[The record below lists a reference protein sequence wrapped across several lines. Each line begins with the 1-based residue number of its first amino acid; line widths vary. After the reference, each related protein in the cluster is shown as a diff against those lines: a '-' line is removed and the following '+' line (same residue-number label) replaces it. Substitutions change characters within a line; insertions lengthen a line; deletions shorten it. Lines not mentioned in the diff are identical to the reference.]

1 MLEKIKEML
10 GITGNY
16 HDALL
21 QNYIDEVKQYLL
33 DGGVQSEVVESTAS
47 TGAIAKGVIDLWDY
61 GSGNGKL
68 SPYFKERAIQLAMK
82 SKSTGGGTESSGGGT
97 TNYNDLEN
105 KPQIE
110 GIELIGD
117 KTADEL
123 GLQLKIAEVTDEGI
137 AFEDSVIT
145 SKVTVQ
151 EVDAENLYTNDEI
164 DDMFVK
170 QEDGKGL
177 SENDFTDEYRQL
189 IDDLAYTAIAFV
201 FASATNATNEIG
213 STVTGTAITWS
224 FNKEPKAQTIKFGSE
239 VAEVLDKSI
248 RSKTYS
254 GKTITSNTS
263 IVITATDERNAQ
275 ASRTLNIT
283 FQPRAYWG
291 VAQNKE
297 IYDSA
302 DILALSGSALTS
314 TRTRNIN
321 VNAGEGEHIIYT
333 IPSSFGTPT
342 FKINGFEGG
351 FVKVGTINFTNA
363 SGYSQNYDVYKSVN
377 PNLGNTQ
384 VVVSQKG
391 G

>member
-82 SKSTGGGTESSGGGT
+82 SKSTGGGTESSGDGT

-302 DILALSGSALTS
+302 DILALSESALTS

-321 VNAGEGEHIIYT
+321 VNAGEGEHIIYA

-377 PNLGNTQ
+377 PNLGSTQ
-384 VVVSQKG
+384 VVVS
-391 G
+391 

>member
-82 SKSTGGGTESSGGGT
+82 SKSTGGGTEPSGGGT

-145 SKVTVQ
+145 SKVIVQ

-164 DDMFVK
+164 NDMFVK
-170 QEDGKGL
+170 QEAGKGL

-201 FASATNATNEIG
+201 SASATNATNEIG
-213 STVTGTAITWS
+213 STVTETVITWY
-224 FNKEPKAQTIKFGSE
+224 FNKEPKTQTIKFGSE

-254 GKTITSNTS
+254 GKTITSNMS

-275 ASRTLNIT
+275 ASSTLNIT

-302 DILALSGSALTS
+302 DILALSESALTS

-321 VNAGEGEHIIYT
+321 VNAGEGEHIIYA

-377 PNLGNTQ
+377 PNLGSTQ
-384 VVVSQKG
+384 VVVS
-391 G
+391 

>member
-123 GLQLKIAEVTDEGI
+123 GLQLKIAEETDEGI
-137 AFEDSVIT
+137 VFEDSVIT
-145 SKVTVQ
+145 SKVITQ
-151 EVDAENLYTNDEI
+151 EVEAENLYTNDEI

-177 SENDFTDEYRQL
+177 SENDFTDEYRKL

-201 FASATNATNEIG
+201 SASATNATNEIG

-224 FNKEPKAQTIKFGSE
+224 FNKEPKTQTIKFGSE
-239 VAEVLDKSI
+239 AAEVLDKTI

-254 GKTITSNTS
+254 EKTITSNTS
-263 IVITATDERNAQ
+263 IVIMATDERDAQ

-297 IYDSA
+297 FYDSA
-302 DILALSGSALTS
+302 DILALSESALTN

-377 PNLGNTQ
+377 PNLGSTQ
-384 VVVSQKG
+384 VVVS
-391 G
+391 

>member
-123 GLQLKIAEVTDEGI
+123 GLQLKIAEETDEGI
-137 AFEDSVIT
+137 VFEDSVIT
-145 SKVTVQ
+145 SKVITQ
-151 EVDAENLYTNDEI
+151 EVEAENLYTNDEI

-177 SENDFTDEYRQL
+177 SENDFTDEYRKL

-201 FASATNATNEIG
+201 SASATNATNEIG
-213 STVTGTAITWS
+213 STVTETVITWS

-321 VNAGEGEHIIYT
+321 VNAGEGEHIIYA
-333 IPSSFGTPT
+333 IPSTFGTPI

-351 FVKVGTINFTNA
+351 FVKAGTINFTNA

-377 PNLGNTQ
+377 SNLGNTQ
-384 VVVSQKG
+384 VVVS
-391 G
+391 

>member
-82 SKSTGGGTESSGGGT
+82 SKSTGGGTEPSGGGT

-145 SKVTVQ
+145 SKVIVQ

-164 DDMFVK
+164 NDMFVK
-170 QEDGKGL
+170 QEAGKGL

-189 IDDLAYTAIAFV
+189 IDDLAYTAIAFTS
-201 FASATNATNEIG
+201 ASATNATNEIG
-213 STVTGTAITWS
+213 STVTETAVTWS
-224 FNKEPKAQTIKFGSE
+224 FNKEPKAQTIKFGPE

-275 ASRTLNIT
+275 ASSTLNIT

-302 DILALSGSALTS
+302 DILALSESALTS

-321 VNAGEGEHIIYT
+321 VNAGEGEHIIYA
-333 IPSSFGTPT
+333 IPSTFGTPI

-351 FVKVGTINFTNA
+351 FIKVGTINFTNA

-377 PNLGNTQ
+377 PNLGSTQ
-384 VVVSQKG
+384 VVVS
-391 G
+391 

>member
-82 SKSTGGGTESSGGGT
+82 SKSTGGGTEPSGGGT

-145 SKVTVQ
+145 SKVIVQ

-177 SENDFTDEYRQL
+177 SENDFTDEYRKL

-201 FASATNATNEIG
+201 SASATNATNEIG

-239 VAEVLDKSI
+239 AAEVLDKSI

-302 DILALSGSALTS
+302 DILALSESALTS

-321 VNAGEGEHIIYT
+321 VNAGEGEHIIYA

-384 VVVSQKG
+384 VVVS
-391 G
+391 

>member
-1 MLEKIKEML
+1 MINLLEKIKEML

-82 SKSTGGGTESSGGGT
+82 SKSTGGGTEPSGGGT

-145 SKVTVQ
+145 SKVIVQ

-164 DDMFVK
+164 NDMFVK
-170 QEDGKGL
+170 QEAGKGL

-189 IDDLAYTAIAFV
+189 IDDLAYTAIAFMS
-201 FASATNATNEIG
+201 ASATNATNEIG
-213 STVTGTAITWS
+213 STVTETVITWY

-239 VAEVLDKSI
+239 AAEVLDKSI

-302 DILALSGSALTS
+302 DILALSESALTS

-321 VNAGEGEHIIYT
+321 VNAGEGEHIIYA

-377 PNLGNTQ
+377 PNLGSTQ
-384 VVVSQKG
+384 VVVS
-391 G
+391 

>member
-1 MLEKIKEML
+1 MINLLEKIKEML

-123 GLQLKIAEVTDEGI
+123 GLQLKIAKVIDKGV
-137 AFEDSVIT
+137 AFENPVIA
-145 SKVTVQ
+145 SKIITQ
-151 EVDAENLYTNDEI
+151 EVEAENLYTNDEI

-170 QEDGKGL
+170 QEAGKGL

-201 FASATNATNEIG
+201 SASATNATNEIG
-213 STVTGTAITWS
+213 STVTETVITWS

-239 VAEVLDKSI
+239 AAEVLDKSI

-302 DILALSGSALTS
+302 DILALSESALTS

-321 VNAGEGEHIIYT
+321 VNAGEGEHIIYA

-351 FVKVGTINFTNA
+351 FIKVGTINFTNA

-377 PNLGNTQ
+377 PNLGSTQ
-384 VVVSQKG
+384 VVVL
-391 G
+391 

>member
-1 MLEKIKEML
+1 MINLLEKIKEML

-123 GLQLKIAEVTDEGI
+123 GLQLKIAEETDEGI
-137 AFEDSVIT
+137 VFEDSVIT
-145 SKVTVQ
+145 SKVITQ
-151 EVDAENLYTNDEI
+151 EVEAENLYTNDEI

-177 SENDFTDEYRQL
+177 SENDFTDEYRKL

-201 FASATNATNEIG
+201 SASATNATNEIG

-224 FNKEPKAQTIKFGSE
+224 FNKEPKTQTIKFGSE
-239 VAEVLDKSI
+239 AAEVLDKTI

-254 GKTITSNTS
+254 EKTITSNTS
-263 IVITATDERNAQ
+263 IVIMATDERDAQ

-297 IYDSA
+297 FYDSA
-302 DILALSGSALTS
+302 DILALSESALTN

-377 PNLGNTQ
+377 PNLGSTQ
-384 VVVSQKG
+384 VVVS
-391 G
+391 

>member
-1 MLEKIKEML
+1 MINLLEKIKEML

-82 SKSTGGGTESSGGGT
+82 SKSTGGGTEPSGGGT

-123 GLQLKIAEVTDEGI
+123 GLQLKIAEETDEGI
-137 AFEDSVIT
+137 VFEDSVIT
-145 SKVTVQ
+145 SKVITQ
-151 EVDAENLYTNDEI
+151 EVEAENLYTNDEI

-177 SENDFTDEYRQL
+177 SENDFTDEYRKL

-201 FASATNATNEIG
+201 SASATNATNEIG
-213 STVTGTAITWS
+213 STVTETVITWS
-224 FNKEPKAQTIKFGSE
+224 FNKEPKTQTIKFGSE

-384 VVVSQKG
+384 VVVS
-391 G
+391 

>member
-1 MLEKIKEML
+1 MINLLEKIKEML

-82 SKSTGGGTESSGGGT
+82 SKSTGGGTEPSGGGT

-145 SKVTVQ
+145 SKVIVQ

-164 DDMFVK
+164 NDMFVK
-170 QEDGKGL
+170 QEAGKGL

-201 FASATNATNEIG
+201 SASATNATNEIG
-213 STVTGTAITWS
+213 STVTETAVTWS
-224 FNKEPKAQTIKFGSE
+224 FNKEPKAQTIKFGPE

-302 DILALSGSALTS
+302 DILALSESALTN

-321 VNAGEGEHIIYT
+321 VNAGEGEHIIYA
-333 IPSSFGTPT
+333 IPSNFGTPT

-377 PNLGNTQ
+377 PNLGSTQ
-384 VVVSQKG
+384 VVVS
-391 G
+391 

>member
-1 MLEKIKEML
+1 MINLLEKIKEML

-82 SKSTGGGTESSGGGT
+82 SKSTGGGTEPSGGGT

-117 KTADEL
+117 KTSDEL
-123 GLQLKIAEVTDEGI
+123 GLQLKIAEVIDEGV
-137 AFEDSVIT
+137 AFENPVIASKVIT
-145 SKVTVQ
+145 Q
-151 EVDAENLYTNDEI
+151 EMEAENLYTNDEI

-170 QEDGKGL
+170 QEAGKGL

-201 FASATNATNEIG
+201 SASATNATNEIG
-213 STVTGTAITWS
+213 STVTETAVTWS
-224 FNKEPKAQTIKFGSE
+224 FNKEPKAQTIKFGPE

-321 VNAGEGEHIIYT
+321 VNAGEGEHIIYA

-377 PNLGNTQ
+377 PNLGSTQ
-384 VVVSQKG
+384 VVVS
-391 G
+391 

>member
-110 GIELIGD
+110 GVELIGD

-123 GLQLKIAEVTDEGI
+123 GLQSKIAQVIDEGV

-145 SKVTVQ
+145 PKIIAQ
-151 EVDAENLYTNDEI
+151 EVEAENLYTNNEI

-189 IDDLAYTAIAFV
+189 IDDLAYTAIAFAS
-201 FASATNATNEIG
+201 ASATNATNEIG
-213 STVTGTAITWS
+213 SIVTETVIVWS
-224 FNKEPKAQTIKFGSE
+224 FNKEPKTQTIKFGSE

-254 GKTITSNTS
+254 GKTIASNTS
-263 IVITATDERNAQ
+263 IVITATDERDTQ

-302 DILALSGSALTS
+302 DILALSESALTS

-321 VNAGEGEHIIYT
+321 VNAGEGEHIIYA

-377 PNLGNTQ
+377 PNLGSTQ
-384 VVVSQKG
+384 VVVS
-391 G
+391 

>member
-1 MLEKIKEML
+1 MINLLEKIKEML

-117 KTADEL
+117 KTSDEL
-123 GLQLKIAEVTDEGI
+123 GLQLKIAEVIDEGV
-137 AFEDSVIT
+137 AFENPVIASKVIT
-145 SKVTVQ
+145 Q
-151 EVDAENLYTNDEI
+151 EMEAENLYTNDEI

-189 IDDLAYTAIAFV
+189 IDDLAYTAIAFTS
-201 FASATNATNEIG
+201 ASATNATNEIG
-213 STVTGTAITWS
+213 STVTETAVTWS
-224 FNKEPKAQTIKFGSE
+224 FNKEPKAQTIKFGPE

-302 DILALSGSALTS
+302 DILALSESALTS

-321 VNAGEGEHIIYT
+321 VNAGEGEHIIYA

-351 FVKVGTINFTNA
+351 FIKVGTINFTNA

-377 PNLGNTQ
+377 PNLGSTQ
-384 VVVSQKG
+384 VVVS
-391 G
+391 

>member
-82 SKSTGGGTESSGGGT
+82 SKSTGGGTEPSGGGT

-123 GLQLKIAEVTDEGI
+123 GLQLKIAEETDEGI
-137 AFEDSVIT
+137 VFEDSVIT
-145 SKVTVQ
+145 SKVITQ
-151 EVDAENLYTNDEI
+151 EVEAENLYTNDEI

-170 QEDGKGL
+170 QEDEKGL
-177 SENDFTDEYRQL
+177 SENDFTDEYRKL

-201 FASATNATNEIG
+201 SASATNATNEIG
-213 STVTGTAITWS
+213 STVTETVITWS
-224 FNKEPKAQTIKFGSE
+224 FNKEPKTQTIKFGSE

-377 PNLGNTQ
+377 PNLGSTQ
-384 VVVSQKG
+384 VVVS
-391 G
+391 

>member
-16 HDALL
+16 HDPLL

-33 DGGVQSEVVESTAS
+33 DGGVQLEVVESTAS

-82 SKSTGGGTESSGGGT
+82 NKSSGGGTEPSGGGT
-97 TNYNDLEN
+97 TNYNDLQN
-105 KPQIE
+105 KPQVE
-110 GIELIGD
+110 GVELIGN

-123 GLQLKIAEVTDEGI
+123 GLQLKIAEVTDGGV
-137 AFEDSVIT
+137 AFKNPVIT
-145 SKVTVQ
+145 SKAIVQ
-151 EVDAENLYTNDEI
+151 EVDAENLYTNVEI

-201 FASATNATNEIG
+201 SASATNATNEIG
-213 STVTGTAITWS
+213 STVTETVITWS
-224 FNKEPKAQTIKFGSE
+224 FNKEPKTQTIKFGSE
-239 VAEVLDKSI
+239 AAEVLDKSI
-248 RSKTYS
+248 RSKSYS

-263 IVITATDERNAQ
+263 IVITAMDERVTQ

-297 IYDSA
+297 FYDSA
-302 DILALSGSALTS
+302 DILALSESVLTS

-321 VNAGEGEHIIYT
+321 VNAGEDEYIIYA
-333 IPSSFGTPT
+333 IPSNFGTPT

-351 FVKVGTINFTNA
+351 FIKVGTIDFTNA

-377 PNLGNTQ
+377 PNLGSTQ
-384 VVVSQKG
+384 VVVS
-391 G
+391 

>member
-1 MLEKIKEML
+1 MINLLEKIKEML

-82 SKSTGGGTESSGGGT
+82 SKSTGGGTEPSGGGT

-123 GLQLKIAEVTDEGI
+123 GLQLKIAEVIDEGVAFGNPVI
-137 AFEDSVIT
+137 ASKVIT
-145 SKVTVQ
+145 Q
-151 EVDAENLYTNDEI
+151 EVEAENLYTNDEI

-177 SENDFTDEYRQL
+177 SENDFTDEYRKL

-201 FASATNATNEIG
+201 SASATNATNEIG
-213 STVTGTAITWS
+213 STVTETVITWS
-224 FNKEPKAQTIKFGSE
+224 FNKEPKTQTIKFGSE

-254 GKTITSNTS
+254 GKTITLNTS
-263 IVITATDERNAQ
+263 IVIMATDERDAQ

-321 VNAGEGEHIIYT
+321 VNAGEGEHIIYA
-333 IPSSFGTPT
+333 IPSNFGTPT

-377 PNLGNTQ
+377 PNLGSTQ
-384 VVVSQKG
+384 VVVS
-391 G
+391 

>member
-1 MLEKIKEML
+1 MINLLEKIKEML

-82 SKSTGGGTESSGGGT
+82 SKSTGGGTEPSGGGT

-145 SKVTVQ
+145 SKVIVQ

-164 DDMFVK
+164 NDMFVK
-170 QEDGKGL
+170 QEAGKGL

-189 IDDLAYTAIAFV
+189 IDDLAYTAIAFAS
-201 FASATNATNEIG
+201 ASATNATNEIG
-213 STVTGTAITWS
+213 STVTETAVTWS
-224 FNKEPKAQTIKFGSE
+224 FNKEPKAQTIKFGPE

-302 DILALSGSALTS
+302 DILALSESALTS

-321 VNAGEGEHIIYT
+321 VNAGEGEHIIYA

-377 PNLGNTQ
+377 PNLGSTQ
-384 VVVSQKG
+384 VVVS
-391 G
+391 

>member
-97 TNYNDLEN
+97 INYNDLEN

-123 GLQLKIAEVTDEGI
+123 GLQLKIAEETDEGI
-137 AFEDSVIT
+137 VFEDSVIT
-145 SKVTVQ
+145 SKVITQ
-151 EVDAENLYTNDEI
+151 EVEAENLYTNDEI

-177 SENDFTDEYRQL
+177 SENDFTDEYRKL

-201 FASATNATNEIG
+201 SASATNATNEIG
-213 STVTGTAITWS
+213 STVTGTAIIWS

-239 VAEVLDKSI
+239 AAEVLDKSI

-302 DILALSGSALTS
+302 DILALSESALTS

-321 VNAGEGEHIIYT
+321 VNAGEGEHIIYA

-377 PNLGNTQ
+377 PNLGSTQ
-384 VVVSQKG
+384 VVVS
-391 G
+391 

>member
-1 MLEKIKEML
+1 MINLLEKIKEML

-47 TGAIAKGVIDLWDY
+47 AGTIAKGVIDLWDY

-82 SKSTGGGTESSGGGT
+82 RKSSGGGTEPSGGGT
-97 TNYNDLEN
+97 TNYNDLQN

-110 GIELIGD
+110 GVELIGD

-123 GLQLKIAEVTDEGI
+123 GLQTKIAEVTDEGI

-145 SKVTVQ
+145 SKVIVQ

-164 DDMFVK
+164 NDMFVK
-170 QEDGKGL
+170 QEAGKGL

-201 FASATNATNEIG
+201 SASATNATNEIG
-213 STVTGTAITWS
+213 STVTETVITWY
-224 FNKEPKAQTIKFGSE
+224 FNKEPKTQTIKFGSE

-263 IVITATDERNAQ
+263 IVITATDERDTQ

-291 VAQNKE
+291 VAQDKE
-297 IYDSA
+297 FYDSI
-302 DILALSGSALTS
+302 DILTLSESTLTN
-314 TRTRNIN
+314 TRTRTIN
-321 VNAGEGEHIIYT
+321 VNAGEGEHIIYA
-333 IPSSFGTPT
+333 IPSNFGTPT

-377 PNLGNTQ
+377 PNLGSTQ
-384 VVVSQKG
+384 VVVS
-391 G
+391 

>member
-97 TNYNDLEN
+97 INYNDLEN

-123 GLQLKIAEVTDEGI
+123 GLQLKIAEETDEGI
-137 AFEDSVIT
+137 VFEDSVIT
-145 SKVTVQ
+145 SKVITQ
-151 EVDAENLYTNDEI
+151 EVEAENLYTNDEI

-177 SENDFTDEYRQL
+177 SENDFTDEYRKL

-201 FASATNATNEIG
+201 SASATNATNEIG
-213 STVTGTAITWS
+213 STVTGTAIIWS
-224 FNKEPKAQTIKFGSE
+224 FNKEPKAQTIKFGPE
-239 VAEVLDKSI
+239 AAEVLDKSI

-263 IVITATDERNAQ
+263 IVITATDERDAQ

-302 DILALSGSALTS
+302 DILALSESALTS

-321 VNAGEGEHIIYT
+321 VNAGEGEHIIYA

-384 VVVSQKG
+384 VAVS
-391 G
+391 

>member
-82 SKSTGGGTESSGGGT
+82 SKSTGGGTEPSGGGT

-123 GLQLKIAEVTDEGI
+123 GLQLKIAEETDEGI
-137 AFEDSVIT
+137 VFEDSVIT
-145 SKVTVQ
+145 SKVITQ
-151 EVDAENLYTNDEI
+151 EVEAENLYTNDEI

-177 SENDFTDEYRQL
+177 SENDFTDEYRKL

-201 FASATNATNEIG
+201 SASATNATNEIG
-213 STVTGTAITWS
+213 STVTETVITWS
-224 FNKEPKAQTIKFGSE
+224 FNKEPKTQTIKFGSE

-384 VVVSQKG
+384 VVVS
-391 G
+391 

>member
-1 MLEKIKEML
+1 MINLLEKIKEML

-123 GLQLKIAEVTDEGI
+123 GLQLKIAKVIDKGV
-137 AFEDSVIT
+137 AFENPVIA
-145 SKVTVQ
+145 SKIITQ
-151 EVDAENLYTNDEI
+151 EVEAENLYTNDEI

-170 QEDGKGL
+170 QEAGKGL

-201 FASATNATNEIG
+201 SASATNATNEIG
-213 STVTGTAITWS
+213 STVTETVITWS

-239 VAEVLDKSI
+239 AAEVLDKSI

-302 DILALSGSALTS
+302 DILALSESALTS

-321 VNAGEGEHIIYT
+321 VNAGEGEHIIYA

-351 FVKVGTINFTNA
+351 FIKVGTINFTNA

-377 PNLGNTQ
+377 PNLGSTQ
-384 VVVSQKG
+384 VVVS
-391 G
+391 

>member
-145 SKVTVQ
+145 SKVIVQ

-164 DDMFVK
+164 NDMFVK
-170 QEDGKGL
+170 QEAGKGL

-189 IDDLAYTAIAFV
+189 IDDLAYTAIAFAS
-201 FASATNATNEIG
+201 ASATNATNEIG
-213 STVTGTAITWS
+213 STVTETVITWS
-224 FNKEPKAQTIKFGSE
+224 FNKEPKTQTIKFGSE

-302 DILALSGSALTS
+302 DILALSESALTS

-321 VNAGEGEHIIYT
+321 VNAGEGEHIIYA
-333 IPSSFGTPT
+333 IPSNFGTPT

-377 PNLGNTQ
+377 PDLGSTQ
-384 VVVSQKG
+384 VVVS
-391 G
+391 

>member
-1 MLEKIKEML
+1 MINLLEKIKEML

-123 GLQLKIAEVTDEGI
+123 GLQLKIAKVIDKGV
-137 AFEDSVIT
+137 AFENPVIA
-145 SKVTVQ
+145 SKIITQ
-151 EVDAENLYTNDEI
+151 EVEAENLYTNDEI

-170 QEDGKGL
+170 QEAGKGL

-201 FASATNATNEIG
+201 SASATNATNEIG
-213 STVTGTAITWS
+213 STVTETVITWS
-224 FNKEPKAQTIKFGSE
+224 FNKKPKTQTIKFGSE

-263 IVITATDERNAQ
+263 IVITATDERDAQ

-321 VNAGEGEHIIYT
+321 VNAGEGEHIIYA
-333 IPSSFGTPT
+333 IPSKFGTPT

-377 PNLGNTQ
+377 PNLGSTQ
-384 VVVSQKG
+384 VVVL
-391 G
+391 

>member
-82 SKSTGGGTESSGGGT
+82 SKSTGGGTEPSGGGT

-123 GLQLKIAEVTDEGI
+123 GLQLKIAEETDEGI
-137 AFEDSVIT
+137 VFEDSVIT
-145 SKVTVQ
+145 SKVITQ
-151 EVDAENLYTNDEI
+151 EVEAENLYTNDEI

-177 SENDFTDEYRQL
+177 SENDFTDEYRKL

-201 FASATNATNEIG
+201 SASATNATNEIG
-213 STVTGTAITWS
+213 STVTETVITWS
-224 FNKEPKAQTIKFGSE
+224 FNKEPKTQTIKFGSE

-377 PNLGNTQ
+377 PNLGSTQ
-384 VVVSQKG
+384 VVVS
-391 G
+391 

>member
-1 MLEKIKEML
+1 MINLLEKIKEML

-61 GSGNGKL
+61 GSGNGKF

-123 GLQLKIAEVTDEGI
+123 GLQLKIAEETDEGI
-137 AFEDSVIT
+137 VFEDSVIT
-145 SKVTVQ
+145 SKVITQ
-151 EVDAENLYTNDEI
+151 EVEAENLYTNDEI

-213 STVTGTAITWS
+213 STVTETVITWS
-224 FNKEPKAQTIKFGSE
+224 FNKEPKTQTIKFGSE

-321 VNAGEGEHIIYT
+321 VNAGEGEHIIYA

-377 PNLGNTQ
+377 PNLGSTQ
-384 VVVSQKG
+384 VVVS
-391 G
+391 

>member
-1 MLEKIKEML
+1 MINLLEKIKEML

-47 TGAIAKGVIDLWDY
+47 AGTIAKGVIDLWDY

-82 SKSTGGGTESSGGGT
+82 RKSSGGGTEPSGGGT
-97 TNYNDLEN
+97 TNYNDLQN

-110 GIELIGD
+110 GVELIGD

-123 GLQLKIAEVTDEGI
+123 GLQTKIAEVTDEGI

-145 SKVTVQ
+145 SKVIVQ

-164 DDMFVK
+164 NDMFVK
-170 QEDGKGL
+170 QEAGKGL

-201 FASATNATNEIG
+201 SASATNATNEIG
-213 STVTGTAITWS
+213 STVTETVITWY
-224 FNKEPKAQTIKFGSE
+224 FNKEPKTQTIKFGPE

-263 IVITATDERNAQ
+263 IVITATDERDTQ

-291 VAQNKE
+291 VAQDKE
-297 IYDSA
+297 FYDSI
-302 DILALSGSALTS
+302 DILTLSESTLTN
-314 TRTRNIN
+314 TRTRTIN
-321 VNAGEGEHIIYT
+321 VNAGEGEHIIYA
-333 IPSSFGTPT
+333 IPSNFGTPT

-377 PNLGNTQ
+377 PNLGSTQ
-384 VVVSQKG
+384 VVVS
-391 G
+391 

>member
-1 MLEKIKEML
+1 M
-10 GITGNY
+10 
-16 HDALL
+16 
-21 QNYIDEVKQYLL
+21 
-33 DGGVQSEVVESTAS
+33 
-47 TGAIAKGVIDLWDY
+47 
-61 GSGNGKL
+61 
-68 SPYFKERAIQLAMK
+68 
-82 SKSTGGGTESSGGGT
+82 GGGT

-145 SKVTVQ
+145 SKVIVQ

-164 DDMFVK
+164 NDMFVK
-170 QEDGKGL
+170 QEAGKGL

-201 FASATNATNEIG
+201 SASATNATNEIG
-213 STVTGTAITWS
+213 STVTETAVTWS
-224 FNKEPKAQTIKFGSE
+224 FNKEPKAQTIKFGPE

-254 GKTITSNTS
+254 EKTITSNTS
-263 IVITATDERNAQ
+263 IVITATDERDTQ

-291 VAQNKE
+291 VAQDKE
-297 IYDSA
+297 FYDSI
-302 DILALSGSALTS
+302 DILTLSESTLTN
-314 TRTRNIN
+314 TRTRTIN
-321 VNAGEGEHIIYT
+321 VNAGEGEHIIYA

-377 PNLGNTQ
+377 PNLGSTQ
-384 VVVSQKG
+384 VVVS
-391 G
+391 

>member
-1 MLEKIKEML
+1 MINLLEKIKEML

-137 AFEDSVIT
+137 AFEDSVII
-145 SKVTVQ
+145 SKVIVQ

-164 DDMFVK
+164 NDMFVK
-170 QEDGKGL
+170 QEAGKGL

-201 FASATNATNEIG
+201 SASATNATNEIG
-213 STVTGTAITWS
+213 STVTETVITWY
-224 FNKEPKAQTIKFGSE
+224 FNKEPKTQTIKFGPE

-254 GKTITSNTS
+254 GKTIASNTS
-263 IVITATDERNAQ
+263 IVITATDERDTQ

-291 VAQNKE
+291 VAQDKE
-297 IYDSA
+297 FYDSI
-302 DILALSGSALTS
+302 DILALSESTLTN
-314 TRTRNIN
+314 TRTRTIN
-321 VNAGEGEHIIYT
+321 VNAGEGEHIIYA
-333 IPSSFGTPT
+333 IPSNFGTPT

-377 PNLGNTQ
+377 PNLGSTQ
-384 VVVSQKG
+384 VVVS
-391 G
+391 

>member
-82 SKSTGGGTESSGGGT
+82 SKSTGGGTEPSGGGT

-145 SKVTVQ
+145 SKVIVQ

-164 DDMFVK
+164 NDMFVK
-170 QEDGKGL
+170 QEAGKGL
-177 SENDFTDEYRQL
+177 SENDFTDEYRKL

-201 FASATNATNEIG
+201 SASATNATNEIG
-213 STVTGTAITWS
+213 STVTETVITWY
-224 FNKEPKAQTIKFGSE
+224 FNKEPKTQTIKFGSE
-239 VAEVLDKSI
+239 AAEVLDKSI

-302 DILALSGSALTS
+302 DILALSESALTN
-314 TRTRNIN
+314 TRARNIN
-321 VNAGEGEHIIYT
+321 VNAGEGEHIIYA
-333 IPSSFGTPT
+333 IPSTFGTPI

-351 FVKVGTINFTNA
+351 FIKVGTINFTNA

-377 PNLGNTQ
+377 PNLGSTQ
-384 VVVSQKG
+384 VVVS
-391 G
+391 

>member
-33 DGGVQSEVVESTAS
+33 DGGVQSEVVEGTAS
-47 TGAIAKGVIDLWDY
+47 TGTIAKGVIDLWDY

-68 SPYFKERAIQLAMK
+68 SLYFKERAIQLAMK

-145 SKVTVQ
+145 SKVIVQ

-177 SENDFTDEYRQL
+177 SENDFTDEYRKL

-201 FASATNATNEIG
+201 SASATNATNEIG
-213 STVTGTAITWS
+213 STVTGTAIIWS

-254 GKTITSNTS
+254 GKTITSNTN

-302 DILALSGSALTS
+302 DILALSESALTS

-321 VNAGEGEHIIYT
+321 VNAGEGEHIIYA

-377 PNLGNTQ
+377 PNLGSTQ
-384 VVVSQKG
+384 VVVS
-391 G
+391 

>member
-82 SKSTGGGTESSGGGT
+82 SKSTGGGTEPSGGGT

-110 GIELIGD
+110 GVELIGD

-123 GLQLKIAEVTDEGI
+123 GLQPKIAEVIDEGV

-145 SKVTVQ
+145 PKVIAQ
-151 EVDAENLYTNDEI
+151 EVEAENLYTNNEI

-189 IDDLAYTAIAFV
+189 IDDLAYTAIAFAS
-201 FASATNATNEIG
+201 ASATNATNEIG
-213 STVTGTAITWS
+213 STVTETVITWY
-224 FNKEPKAQTIKFGSE
+224 FNKEPKTQTIKFGSE
-239 VAEVLDKSI
+239 AAEVLDKSI

-302 DILALSGSALTS
+302 DILALSESALTN
-314 TRTRNIN
+314 TRARNIN
-321 VNAGEGEHIIYT
+321 VNAGEGEHIIYA
-333 IPSSFGTPT
+333 IPSTFGTPI

-351 FVKVGTINFTNA
+351 FIKVGTINFTNA

-377 PNLGNTQ
+377 PNLGSTQ
-384 VVVSQKG
+384 VVVS
-391 G
+391 

>member
-1 MLEKIKEML
+1 MINLLEKIKEML

-61 GSGNGKL
+61 GSGSGKL

-82 SKSTGGGTESSGGGT
+82 SKSTGGGTEPSGGGT

-145 SKVTVQ
+145 SKVIVQ

-164 DDMFVK
+164 NDMFVK
-170 QEDGKGL
+170 QEAGKGL

-189 IDDLAYTAIAFV
+189 IDDLAYTAIAFAS
-201 FASATNATNEIG
+201 ASATNATNEIG
-213 STVTGTAITWS
+213 STVTGTAIIWS

-239 VAEVLDKSI
+239 AAEVLDKTI

-302 DILALSGSALTS
+302 DILALSESALTS

-321 VNAGEGEHIIYT
+321 VNAGEGEHIIYA

-377 PNLGNTQ
+377 PNLGSTQ
-384 VVVSQKG
+384 VVVS
-391 G
+391 

>member
-1 MLEKIKEML
+1 MINLLEKIKEML

-82 SKSTGGGTESSGGGT
+82 SKSTGGGTEPSGGGT

-145 SKVTVQ
+145 SKVIVQ

-164 DDMFVK
+164 NDMFVK
-170 QEDGKGL
+170 QEAGKGL

-189 IDDLAYTAIAFV
+189 IDDLAYTAIAFAS
-201 FASATNATNEIG
+201 ASATNATNEIG
-213 STVTGTAITWS
+213 STVTETAVTWS
-224 FNKEPKAQTIKFGSE
+224 FNKEPKAQTIKFGPE

-377 PNLGNTQ
+377 PNLGSTQ
-384 VVVSQKG
+384 VVVS
-391 G
+391 

>member
-1 MLEKIKEML
+1 MINLLEKIKEML

-302 DILALSGSALTS
+302 DILALSESALTS

-321 VNAGEGEHIIYT
+321 VNAGEGEHIIYA

-377 PNLGNTQ
+377 PNLGSTQ
-384 VVVSQKG
+384 VVVS
-391 G
+391 

>member
-1 MLEKIKEML
+1 MINLLEKIKEML

-177 SENDFTDEYRQL
+177 SENDFTDEYRKL
-189 IDDLAYTAIAFV
+189 IDDLAYTAIAFAS
-201 FASATNATNEIG
+201 ASATNATNEIG
-213 STVTGTAITWS
+213 STVTETVITWS
-224 FNKEPKAQTIKFGSE
+224 FNKEPKTQTIKFGSE

-321 VNAGEGEHIIYT
+321 VNASEGEHIIYA

-377 PNLGNTQ
+377 PNLGSTQ
-384 VVVSQKG
+384 VVVS
-391 G
+391 

>member
-145 SKVTVQ
+145 SKVIVQ

-177 SENDFTDEYRQL
+177 SENDFTDEYRKL
-189 IDDLAYTAIAFV
+189 IDDLAYTAIAFAS
-201 FASATNATNEIG
+201 ASATNATNEIG
-213 STVTGTAITWS
+213 STVTETVIIWS
-224 FNKEPKAQTIKFGSE
+224 FNKEPKTQTIKFGSE

-283 FQPRAYWG
+283 FQPKAYWG

-321 VNAGEGEHIIYT
+321 VNAGEGEHIIYA

-377 PNLGNTQ
+377 PNLGSTQ
-384 VVVSQKG
+384 VVVS
-391 G
+391 

>member
-82 SKSTGGGTESSGGGT
+82 SKSTGGGTEPSGGGT

-117 KTADEL
+117 KTSDEL
-123 GLQLKIAEVTDEGI
+123 GLQLKIAEVIDEGV
-137 AFEDSVIT
+137 AFENPVIASKVIT
-145 SKVTVQ
+145 Q
-151 EVDAENLYTNDEI
+151 EVEAENLYTNDEI
-164 DDMFVK
+164 NDMFVK
-170 QEDGKGL
+170 QEAGKGL

-201 FASATNATNEIG
+201 SASATNATNEIG
-213 STVTGTAITWS
+213 STVTETVITWY
-224 FNKEPKAQTIKFGSE
+224 FNKEPKTQTIKFGSE

-302 DILALSGSALTS
+302 DILALSESALTN
-314 TRTRNIN
+314 TRARNIN
-321 VNAGEGEHIIYT
+321 VNAGEGEHIIYA
-333 IPSSFGTPT
+333 IPSTFGTPI

-351 FVKVGTINFTNA
+351 FIKVGTINFTNA

-377 PNLGNTQ
+377 PNLGSTQ
-384 VVVSQKG
+384 VVVS
-391 G
+391 